1 MFLAFEADIL
11 RSGVRRLEKLAN
23 ILPNNNHLLS
33 TPAPRGSSIF
43 DMFFLHFLN
52 VKLKNSV
59 EFNVKCTKFLIFKN
73 NFNDSGIW
81 IFL

>member
-33 TPAPRGSSIF
+33 TPAPTGSSIF
-43 DMFFLHFLN
+43 EMLFFFPILHGKLN
-52 VKLKNSV
+52 YAYS
-59 EFNVKCTKFLIFKN
+59 LIILYVPKYLGKKEIN
-73 NFNDSGIW
+73 TS
-81 IFL
+81 